1 MATAFGQMRR
11 GSRSIINNEKQW
23 IIPLLLLSFS
33 LDKNRVCVKIKN
45 ERLMIL

>member
-23 IIPLLLLSFS
+23 IIPLLLLSHFPLTRTEYMLKS
-33 LDKNRVCVKIKN
+33 KMKG
-45 ERLMIL
+45 